1 MAMGRSKRE
10 RQSELWISGDAL
22 PRTPGHPFY
31 EKLNAV
37 LDEHGFDVFV
47 ERECAPYYAEK
58 MGRPGVPPAVYFKM
72 LFIGFFEGLDSE
84 RGIAWRVAD
93 SMALR
98 DFLNYALT
106 DGTPD
111 HSTLSRTRRLM
122 SLETHQAVFAWAL
135 GVLADAKLLCGDTLG
150 IDATTLEA
158 NAALRSIVR
167 RDTGETYQEFLTR
180 LAQASGIETPTREDL
195 SKIDKNRKGKGSN
208 KDWRNPHDPDARI
221 TKMKDGRTHLAHKS
235 EHAVD
240 MKTGAVVAVSL
251 QGADK
256 GDTTTIHETLDQAK
270 DNIRDVA
277 QNRRRRNRL
286 KPLREIVADKGYHSN
301 DTLRKLHE
309 DHGLNTCISEPGR
322 GRRKWKDKAAEK
334 KAVYKNRRRIK
345 SDQGI
350 AHRKRRGEIVERTF
364 AHCYETGA
372 MRRTHLRCHNNILK
386 RLLIHIGA
394 FNLSLLLR
402 KTTGAGTPRGL
413 REALQT
419 RSGTLC
425 ASIYHALRTLIRQIR
440 SHKTRYA
447 NKSTNHSIPCSKEPA
462 NFFACVCP
470 EIGLLPRAASL

>member
-1 MAMGRSKRE
+1 MAMGKLKRAE
-10 RQSELWISGDAL
+10 QSELWIAGTSL
-22 PRTPGHPFY
+22 PRSPGHPFY

-37 LDEHGFDVFV
+37 LDERGFDAFV
-47 ERECAPYYAEK
+47 ESECAAYYADK
-58 MGRPGVPPAVYFKM
+58 VGRPSMPPSVYFKM

-98 DFLNYALT
+98 DFLGYALT
-106 DGTPD
+106 DGTPE

-122 SLETHQAVFAWAL
+122 SLETHQAVFTWVL
-135 GVLADAKLLCGDTLG
+135 GVLADAKLLRGDTLG

-195 SKIDKNRKGKGSN
+195 AKLDKNRRGKGSN

-221 TKMKDGRTHLAHKS
+221 TKMKNGSTHLAHKS

-240 MKTGAVVAVSL
+240 MTSGAVVAVTL
-251 QGADK
+251 QGADQ
-256 GDTTTIHETLDQAK
+256 GDTTTIHETLGQAK

-277 QNRRRRNRL
+277 KERTRRNRL
-286 KPLREIVADKGYHSN
+286 NPLREIVADKGYHSN
-301 DTLRKLHE
+301 DTLRNLHE
-309 DHGLNTCISEPGR
+309 DHGLMTCISEPDR
-322 GRRKWKDKAAEK
+322 GRRKWKDKPAEQ
-334 KAVYKNRRRIK
+334 KAVYRNRQRIRSEK
-345 SDQGI
+345 GI

-372 MRRTHLRCHNNILK
+372 MRRTHLQHHENILK
-386 RLLIHIGA
+386 RLLIHVGA

-402 KTTGAGTPRGL
+402 KTNGAGTPRGL
-413 REALQT
+413 REALKARRET
-419 RSGTLC
+419 LGTATHRAIRALIQWIQNPKP
-425 ASIYHALRTLIRQIR
+425 SHAVARRDQSLNFTLRQFQPSWLRPYGNQAFT
-440 SHKTRYA
+440 TG
-447 NKSTNHSIPCSKEPA
+447 C
-462 NFFACVCP
+462 
-470 EIGLLPRAASL
+470 

>member
-10 RQSELWISGDAL
+10 RQRDLWIAGDAL
-22 PRTPGHPFY
+22 PRSPGHPFY
-31 EKLNAV
+31 EKLNGV
-37 LDEHGFDVFV
+37 LDEHGFDAFV
-47 ERECAPYYAEK
+47 ERECGHYYADT
-58 MGRPGVPPAVYFKM
+58 MGRPGIAPPVYFKM

-98 DFLNYALT
+98 DFLGYALT

-111 HSTLSRTRRLM
+111 HSTISRTRRLM
-122 SLETHQAVFAWAL
+122 SLETHQAVFTWVL
-135 GVLADAKLLCGDTLG
+135 GVLADAKLLRGDTLG

-180 LAQASGIETPTREDL
+180 LAQASGIETPTRDDL
-195 SKIDKNRKGKGSN
+195 AKIDKNRPGKGSN

-240 MKTGAVVAVSL
+240 MKTGAVVAVTL
-251 QGADK
+251 QGADL

-270 DNIRDVA
+270 NNIRAVA
-277 QNRRRRNRL
+277 EERRRRNRL

-345 SDQGI
+345 SETGI
-350 AHRKRRGEIVERTF
+350 AHRKRRSEIVERSF
-364 AHCYETGA
+364 AHCYDTGA
-372 MRRTHLRCHNNILK
+372 LRRTHLQHQENILK

-402 KTTGAGTPRGL
+402 KTSGAGTPRMLWDTLKAQSEALCTTLHRAIRALIDPIHFRRPRRVTKIPNQSRTL
-413 REALQT
+413 RE
-419 RSGTLC
+419 
-425 ASIYHALRTLIRQIR
+425 
-440 SHKTRYA
+440 
-447 NKSTNHSIPCSKEPA
+447 
-462 NFFACVCP
+462 
-470 EIGLLPRAASL
+470 RAAQHLQRCLPGNQTSTTGC